1 MRILI
6 TGASGLLGG
15 RIFEYLKKNKMEIII
30 ASRTKKKL
38 KNYKFKKINWN
49 SNQNLEKLCS
59 KIDVILIVLVMIVI
73 KV

>member
-38 KNYKFKKINWN
+38 KNYKFKYT
-49 SNQNLEKLCS
+49 
-59 KIDVILIVLVMIVI
+59 I
-73 KV
+73 KGRKYGYSYND